1 MDQFNRNTYKK
12 ESLFQAFYHSCLG
25 KLVIIGV
32 VALAL
37 LITAI
42 MTVPTNEVMTAEMED
57 NIRQCIQANDSI
69 SGDLIDDVVNNANNM
84 FTVADSTQD
93 NKELMALY
101 HKYNTLTI
109 ERHAL
114 YSLAILRNNF
124 RPDGVRAGIGIFGL
138 VIPTV
143 YYSDLLL
150 RTGVVR
156 RDYNQKL
163 LQDVP
168 IDDQDLGE
176 NPNLNPYHYKGNP
189 DD

>member
-12 ESLFQAFYHSCLG
+12 DSLFQAFYHSCLG

-84 FTVADSTQD
+84 F
-93 NKELMALY
+93 
-101 HKYNTLTI
+101 KYIAT
-109 ERHAL
+109 
-114 YSLAILRNNF
+114 
-124 RPDGVRAGIGIFGL
+124 
-138 VIPTV
+138 
-143 YYSDLLL
+143 
-150 RTGVVR
+150 
-156 RDYNQKL
+156 
-163 LQDVP
+163 
-168 IDDQDLGE
+168 E
-176 NPNLNPYHYKGNP
+176 NM
-189 DD
+189 